1 MSSSPIGR
9 VITRREGTRAG
20 MCNVNVVKLSVSAR
34 VKARLRVRT
43 KMRVGPIVG
52 RLWQSGWWMRERR
65 CTLVELRRAL
75 RR

>member
-34 VKARLRVRT
+34 VRARLRVRA
-43 KMRVGPIVG
+43 
-52 RLWQSGWWMRERR
+52 R
-65 CTLVELRRAL
+65 CGLGLLSAVYGTVAGG
-75 RR
+75 